1 MRQQIAKQRW
11 KELLAEKKRAFYDK
25 LEQAEE
31 RRETEIEILRNKAKQ
46 ELQKIDETNYIVKM
60 TVNNM
65 KLDINNKMSETLERR
80 NQILEENKRKH

>member
-1 MRQQIAKQRW
+1 M
-11 KELLAEKKRAFYDK
+11 ELLAERKRAFYDK

-31 RRETEIEILRNKAKQ
+31 RRESEIEILRNKAKQ

-65 KLDINNKMSETLERR
+65 KLDITNKMTETQERR
-80 NQILEENKRKH
+80 V